1 LTFRALQVAT
11 LLLVLGA
18 FAPAADAASADRTTT
33 KQATDPAKTETPSAR
48 SRTGAQT
55 TADDASQAADPAP
68 ATDAAKPCR
77 WWQLHCKSGNDNAA
91 TTSSI
96 EGLPP
101 EAPRQGTVITVD
113 TSTNTL
119 YLFRDGNLITKG
131 PAATGTERTLTKGLK
146 QWMFHTP
153 RGHLKVLR
161 KIDDPVWRKPD
172 WAFVEAG
179 HKIPPP
185 DSPKRL
191 VRGHLG
197 KYALDLGDG
206 IMIHGTDEIDSL
218 GRHASHGCVRLGSE
232 TLETVYQSAR
242 VGTDVFIY

>member
-1 LTFRALQVAT
+1 VREGILRFRALQVAT
-11 LLLVLGA
+11 LLVALGA
-18 FAPAADAASADRTTT
+18 FAPAAQAGDKSAKKEPAPPSIDQTATRSSENGIPLDSSAQSGDPAATAPDAA
-33 KQATDPAKTETPSAR
+33 P
-48 SRTGAQT
+48 
-55 TADDASQAADPAP
+55 
-68 ATDAAKPCR
+68 PCR
-77 WWQLHCKSGNDNAA
+77 WWQFGHCNNKSTDPEA
-91 TTSSI
+91 I

-101 EAPRQGTVITVD
+101 EAPRTGTVITVD

-119 YLFRDGNLITKG
+119 YLFRDGNLVTKG
-131 PAATGTERTLTKGLK
+131 PAATGTEKTITRGLRS
-146 QWMFHTP
+146 WMFHTP

-206 IMIHGTDEIDSL
+206 ILIHGTDEIDSL
-218 GRHASHGCVRLGSE
+218 GRHASHGCVRLGSK
-232 TLETVYQSAR
+232 TLQTVYQSAR
-242 VGTDVFIY
+242 VGTDVYIF

>member
-1 LTFRALQVAT
+1 LNFRNLQAVAL
-11 LLLVLGA
+11 LMVLGA
-18 FAPAADAASADRTTT
+18 VAPAAKAGDNVTTKQPSPATADQNVARSADRGAAPEGTAVTG
-33 KQATDPAKTETPSAR
+33 DPSN
-48 SRTGAQT
+48 
-55 TADDASQAADPAP
+55 SQAAPPAEE
-68 ATDAAKPCR
+68 AKPCR
-77 WWQLHCKSGNDNAA
+77 WWQLHCSKTAEPE
-91 TTSSI
+91 SI

-119 YLFRDGNLITKG
+119 YLFRDGNLVTKG
-131 PAATGTERTLTKGLK
+131 PAATGTEKTLTRGLK
-146 QWMFHTP
+146 SWMFHTP

-179 HKIPPP
+179 DKIPPP

-191 VRGHLG
+191 VKGHLG

-232 TLETVYQSAR
+232 TLQTVYQSAR
-242 VGTDVFIY
+242 VGTDVYIF

>member
-1 LTFRALQVAT
+1 LNFRALQVAA
-11 LLLVLGA
+11 LLVALGA
-18 FAPAADAASADRTTT
+18 FVPAAEAGDKVTTKQPSPATIDQNVARGTDNGSAPDGTARSNDPNTPAADD
-33 KQATDPAKTETPSAR
+33 
-48 SRTGAQT
+48 
-55 TADDASQAADPAP
+55 
-68 ATDAAKPCR
+68 AKPCR
-77 WWQLHCKSGNDNAA
+77 WWQLHCSKAPEPESV
-91 TTSSI
+91 

-119 YLFRDGNLITKG
+119 YLFRDGNLVTKG
-131 PAATGTERTLTKGLK
+131 PAATGTEKTLKKGLK
-146 QWMFHTP
+146 SWMFHTP

-179 HKIPPP
+179 DKIPPP

-191 VRGHLG
+191 VKGHLG

-218 GRHASHGCVRLGSE
+218 GRHASHGCVRLDSE
-232 TLETVYQSAR
+232 TLQTVYQSAR
-242 VGTDVFIY
+242 VGTDVYIF

>member
-1 LTFRALQVAT
+1 MKFRALQVAT
-11 LLLVLGA
+11 LLMALGA
-18 FAPAADAASADRTTT
+18 FAPAAQAGDKPTKHAPDPPMIEQTVGVSGSAAPGDSSAKTGDQTTT
-33 KQATDPAKTETPSAR
+33 ATEE
-48 SRTGAQT
+48 
-55 TADDASQAADPAP
+55 
-68 ATDAAKPCR
+68 AKPCR
-77 WWQLHCKSGNDNAA
+77 WWQFGRCNKTNESNAPEA
-91 TTSSI
+91 I

-119 YLFRDGNLITKG
+119 YLFRDGSLVTKG
-131 PAATGTERTLTKGLK
+131 PAATGTEKILTRGLK
-146 QWMFHTP
+146 SWMFHTP

-185 DSPKRL
+185 DSPTRL
-191 VRGHLG
+191 VKGHLG

-242 VGTDVFIY
+242 VGTDVYIF